1 MRPFRS
7 MLRDTA
13 GATAIEYALVAAL
26 MSIVVVAAFS
36 LLDTPINGLFGGI
49 VAHFQS
55 VDTFVD

>member
-1 MRPFRS
+1 